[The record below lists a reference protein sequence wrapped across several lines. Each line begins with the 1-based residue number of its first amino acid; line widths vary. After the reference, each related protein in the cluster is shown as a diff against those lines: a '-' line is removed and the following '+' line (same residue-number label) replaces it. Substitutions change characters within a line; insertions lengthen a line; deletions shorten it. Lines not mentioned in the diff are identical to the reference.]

1 MKHFFYYRFSPSP
14 SVRTVLRYISAM
26 DMKPLFHSVMRNKR
40 KSPVRYYSCS
50 DDVSRILPIQPD
62 VSCFAHEKE
71 SDCLFPLLCIQGS
84 QGPGKNMG
92 NGCPYFPSLPGQA
105 LCADNPAVLFLNLL
119 LCNKDTIAPFSER
132 AL

>member
-50 DDVSRILPIQPD
+50 DDVFRILPIQPD
-62 VSCFAHEKE
+62 VSCFAYEKE
-71 SDCLFPLLCIQGS
+71 SDCLFPLSCAFKAAKARERIWETVVCTFPLCRGRPCIQ
-84 QGPGKNMG
+84 
-92 NGCPYFPSLPGQA
+92 
-105 LCADNPAVLFLNLL
+105 
-119 LCNKDTIAPFSER
+119 IIRRFSF
-132 AL
+132 

>member
-50 DDVSRILPIQPD
+50 DDVFRILPIQPD

-71 SDCLFPLLCIQGS
+71 SDCLSPLLCIQGS

-119 LCNKDTIAPFSER
+119 LCNEDTIAPFSGR

>member
-50 DDVSRILPIQPD
+50 DDVFRILPIQPD
-62 VSCFAHEKE
+62 VSCFAYEKE
-71 SDCLFPLLCIQGS
+71 SDCLSLLPVHS
-84 QGPGKNMG
+84 RLPRPGKEYG
-92 NGCPYFPSLPGQA
+92 KQLSVLSLFAGAGPV
-105 LCADNPAVLFLNLL
+105 C
-119 LCNKDTIAPFSER
+119 R
-132 AL
+132 

>member
-50 DDVSRILPIQPD
+50 DDVFRILLIQPD
-62 VSCFAHEKE
+62 VSCFAYEKE
-71 SDCLFPLLCIQGS
+71 SDCLSPFPVHSRLPR
-84 QGPGKNMG
+84 PGKEYG
-92 NGCPYFPSLPGQA
+92 KRLSVLSLFAGAGP
-105 LCADNPAVLFLNLL
+105 VY
-119 LCNKDTIAPFSER
+119 R
-132 AL
+132 

>member
-26 DMKPLFHSVMRNKR
+26 DMKPLFHSVMRNKW

-50 DDVSRILPIQPD
+50 DDVFRILPIQPD

-71 SDCLFPLLCIQGS
+71 SDCLSLLPVHSRLPWPRKEYGKRLS
-84 QGPGKNMG
+84 VLSLFAGAGPV
-92 NGCPYFPSLPGQA
+92 Y
-105 LCADNPAVLFLNLL
+105 
-119 LCNKDTIAPFSER
+119 R
-132 AL
+132 

>member
-40 KSPVRYYSCS
+40 KLLYGIIPVPMTFFAFCRFSLMFPALHMKKN
-50 DDVSRILPIQPD
+50 RI
-62 VSCFAHEKE
+62 V
-71 SDCLFPLLCIQGS
+71 FPSFLCIQGCH
-84 QGPGKNMG
+84 GPGKNMG

-105 LCADNPAVLFLNLL
+105 LYADNPAVLFLNLL